1 MIVLPSRRCLV
12 AFTRLALIALISACS
27 FDSTPITSE
36 CVRGRAI
43 ACRCDDGLL
52 GASVCAADG
61 LFSACSC
68 SALSPGGQGGGGAP
82 PIAGAAGT
90 GGIVGASGSS
100 GQGVA
105 AGDEALPVVDA
116 GGSTDAAA
124 DDGMTATDDGE
135 VDASTDDM
143 TDGAIVE
150 APEPKPGAVY
160 GSCRGDGSCDASLFC
175 SLDVTGGGGANYCS
189 LFCSVSGLGPMC
201 PAGPSGRPG
210 TCIANVC
217 TR

>member
-1 MIVLPSRRCLV
+1 MTRRCVV

-43 ACRCDDGLL
+43 ACACDDGLL
-52 GASVCAADG
+52 GASVCAPDG

-68 SALSPGGQGGGGAP
+68 SALSPGGQGGGTP
-82 PIAGAAGT
+82 LPSAGVAGT
-90 GGIVGASGSS
+90 GGIAGASGSS

-105 AGDEALPVVDA
+105 AGDDALPVVDA
-116 GGSTDAAA
+116 GGSTDAAG
-124 DDGMTATDDGE
+124 DDGMTAADDAE
-135 VDASTDDM
+135 VDASSDDM
-143 TDGAIVE
+143 TDGATVE
-150 APEPKPGAVY
+150 APQPKTGAVY
-160 GSCRGDGSCDASLFC
+160 GPCRADGSCDASLFC
-175 SLDVTGGGGANYCS
+175 SLDVTGGGGDTYCS
-189 LFCSVSGLGPMC
+189 LFCSLSGLGPMC
-201 PAGPSGRPG
+201 PAGSSGMPG